1 MQAAYHGHE
10 PLLKYLLA
18 RGADIDVQG
27 VSLGTQTGSARSQNG
42 PFSPLEW
49 ATRQGHRRCAEILA
63 HASSKPAREEARV
76 RKEVSKCLSGII
88 DTISREGRQNERVQ
102 NREQKEVADVVRR
115 MIQVR
120 KRHFLSTFYIKM
132 II

>member
-1 MQAAYHGHE
+1 MYI
-10 PLLKYLLA
+10 YIYVFC
-18 RGADIDVQG
+18 R
-27 VSLGTQTGSARSQNG
+27 TRR
-42 PFSPLEW
+42 

-102 NREQKEVADVVRR
+102 NREQKEVADVVRTSEIPTR
-115 MIQVR
+115 WSPR
-120 KRHFLSTFYIKM
+120 SERSFER
-132 II
+132 